1 MLADI
6 KISNVRR
13 QGLEKE
19 YNDNM
24 VNTIGRTYTL
34 KDAKEMAEYYINT
47 YIMKYGDSKNII
59 EFTCE
64 FNGRI
69 FKIKPNKGERK

>member
-6 KISNVRR
+6 KIINVRR
-13 QGLEKE
+13 QGPEKE

-24 VNTIGRTYTL
+24 INTIGRTYTL
-34 KDAKEMAEYYINT
+34 KDAKEMAKYYINT
-47 YIMKYGDSKNII
+47 YIMKYSDSKNII

-64 FNGRI
+64 FNERT